1 MSHFALVAVE
11 RTRYVRKIR
20 ESLTLKVYKQTQAI
34 PSVGL
39 SLHGL
44 HYSNL
49 IQHM

>member
-1 MSHFALVAVE
+1 MSHFALAVE

-20 ESLTLKVYKQTQAI
+20 ERLTLKVYKQTQAI

-39 SLHGL
+39 SLDYL

-49 IQHM
+49 RHHM

>member
-1 MSHFALVAVE
+1 MSHFALAVE

-39 SLHGL
+39 FMD
-44 HYSNL
+44 YI
-49 IQHM
+49 IQ